1 MVRQDPRIELLEH
14 TEVTSLLVEAG
25 RVAGVV
31 VMPRGGESY
40 AIHTPAVVVATGG
53 VGQLYAVTTNPKV
66 ATADGWALA
75 HRVGAKL
82 RDLEFL
88 QFHPTAL
95 KLPDVNPAPLISEAV
110 RGAGAPL
117 VDRDGR
123 RFALDVDP
131 RAELAPRD
139 IVARAV
145 AAADA
150 AGGAWLDARQVDD
163 FPGRFPGITAML
175 TRYGLD
181 PARDLLPVAPAL
193 HYAMGGIQTDL
204 EGRASLPGLWAVGE
218 VASTGVHGANR
229 LASNSLLEGLVFADR
244 AGRAVAAAR
253 PATPHE
259 TGARGAR
266 RARLRRRRRLR
277 ADPAGDAR
285 ADDGRRGRP
294 ANRGLAASRR
304 AGPGPPDA
312 GNARRGV
319 AHPQSA
325 PRGAADHPGR
335 PPPPREPGRPSPARL
350 SACRAQAGDR
360 VTLSLPVIEQLD
372 ETPEEIAALQ
382 AEIHELAR
390 RRNAVVLAH
399 NYQRAEVQ
407 DVADYVGDSLG
418 LSRQAAKTPAEVIIF
433 AGVHFMAETAAILS
447 PTKRVLLPDLK
458 AGCSL
463 AATVTAEDVRRWKAK
478 FPDYI
483 AVGYVNTTAEVKA
496 ELDYCCTSGNV
507 LDVIDAIPEDRGILF
522 LPDFFL
528 GAHVRRMRPHRRV
541 EVWMGECHVHK
552 GIRAETLNAAREEF
566 PDAEVLVHPE
576 CGCAGQLIYEMGRG
590 DIKPEGL
597 HIASTEGMIRAVT
610 ERPAKRFIIATETG
624 IMHRMRQMAPDKQFI
639 AADPEAE
646 CAFMKTITLTNV
658 RDSLAL
664 DRYHITVP
672 DDIAA
677 RARGAIDRMVALG
690 K

>member
-1 MVRQDPRIELLEH
+1 M
-14 TEVTSLLVEAG
+14 
-25 RVAGVV
+25 
-31 VMPRGGESY
+31 
-40 AIHTPAVVVATGG
+40 
-53 VGQLYAVTTNPKV
+53 
-66 ATADGWALA
+66 
-75 HRVGAKL
+75 
-82 RDLEFL
+82 
-88 QFHPTAL
+88 
-95 KLPDVNPAPLISEAV
+95 
-110 RGAGAPL
+110 
-117 VDRDGR
+117 
-123 RFALDVDP
+123 
-131 RAELAPRD
+131 
-139 IVARAV
+139 
-145 AAADA
+145 
-150 AGGAWLDARQVDD
+150 
-163 FPGRFPGITAML
+163 
-175 TRYGLD
+175 
-181 PARDLLPVAPAL
+181 
-193 HYAMGGIQTDL
+193 
-204 EGRASLPGLWAVGE
+204 
-218 VASTGVHGANR
+218 
-229 LASNSLLEGLVFADR
+229 
-244 AGRAVAAAR
+244 
-253 PATPHE
+253 
-259 TGARGAR
+259 
-266 RARLRRRRRLR
+266 
-277 ADPAGDAR
+277 
-285 ADDGRRGRP
+285 
-294 ANRGLAASRR
+294 
-304 AGPGPPDA
+304 
-312 GNARRGV
+312 
-319 AHPQSA
+319 
-325 PRGAADHPGR
+325 
-335 PPPPREPGRPSPARL
+335 
-350 SACRAQAGDR
+350 
-360 VTLSLPVIEQLD
+360 TLSLPVIERLD

-382 AEIHELAR
+382 AEIKALAR

-399 NYQRAEVQ
+399 NYQRPEVQ
-407 DVADYVGDSLG
+407 DVAAVGGAALG
-418 LSRQAAKTPAEVIIF
+418 RSRPAASTPAAVIIF

-483 AVGYVNTTAEVKA
+483 SVGYVNTTAEVKA

-507 LDVIDAIPEDRGILF
+507 LEVIDAIPEDRGILF

-528 GAHVRRMRPHRRV
+528 GAHVRRMRPNRRV
-541 EVWMGECHVHK
+541 EVWMGECHVHR

-610 ERPAKRFIIATETG
+610 ERPVRQFIVATETG
-624 IMHRMRQMAPDKQFI
+624 IMHRMRQMAPDKEFI